1 MSKAAQVVG
10 ATGMKFGFF
19 SRGKKQYDPSKRV
32 HPPRPENNEEAR
44 LGLPGRTSAGQLDEA
59 ALLCDENGIQPTYS
73 MCEDVIESRE
83 ERVAQLRQQVHSGS
97 YEIPVAQLVRI
108 LTALLRRKL

>member
-1 MSKAAQVVG
+1 MA
-10 ATGMKFGFF
+10 
-19 SRGKKQYDPSKRV
+19 
-32 HPPRPENNEEAR
+32 
-44 LGLPGRTSAGQLDEA
+44 SAGRLDKA
-59 ALLCDENGIQPTYS
+59 ALLNDENGIQPPCS
-73 MCEDVIESRE
+73 VCENAVESRE